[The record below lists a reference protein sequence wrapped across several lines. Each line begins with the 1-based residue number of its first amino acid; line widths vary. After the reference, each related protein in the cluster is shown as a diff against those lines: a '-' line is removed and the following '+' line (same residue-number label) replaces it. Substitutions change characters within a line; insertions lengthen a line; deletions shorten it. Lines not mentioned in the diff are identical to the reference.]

1 MRTTLNP
8 AMKLPEIRQQIDI
21 LDEQI
26 LKLLN
31 ARAELVHE
39 VGELK
44 RSEGLEIY
52 APEREEQVY
61 RSLVERNA
69 KIGGR
74 LPDPAVRAV
83 YREIMSASLA
93 LEKDLRI
100 AYLGPEATFTHQAA
114 RTKFGASVKYASE
127 ASIADVFNAVV
138 RGRADYGVV
147 PVENSWEGAVNH
159 TLDMFIDSEAR
170 ICAQILLRIEH
181 QLLSRGT
188 RETVQKIYSHPQ
200 AFGQCR
206 SWLRANFPKAEWV
219 EVSSTTRAAELAAD
233 DETTAAVAGK
243 LAGELYGLSVLD
255 AGIQDSPENTT
266 RFLVIGQKPSPAT
279 GSDRTALMFSVPHEP
294 GALYRALEPFDQNR
308 INIGKIESR
317 PSRRKAW
324 EYCFFLDVE
333 GHVGDAHLQEVLS
346 QLQKR
351 CTLVKILGTFP
362 VPALSE

>member
-1 MRTTLNP
+1 MR
-8 AMKLPEIRQQIDI
+8 LPEIRQQIDI

-44 RSEGLEIY
+44 RTEGLEIY

-114 RTKFGASVKYASE
+114 RSKFGASVKYASE
-127 ASIADVFNAVV
+127 ASIADVFSSVV

-170 ICAQILLRIEH
+170 ICAQILLKIEH
-181 QLLSRGT
+181 QLLSRGK
-188 RETVQKIYSHPQ
+188 REGICGRGGKAGGRAVWVVGARFRDSGLPGEHY
-200 AFGQCR
+200 AF
-206 SWLRANFPKAEWV
+206 S
-219 EVSSTTRAAELAAD
+219 
-233 DETTAAVAGK
+233 
-243 LAGELYGLSVLD
+243 
-255 AGIQDSPENTT
+255 
-266 RFLVIGQKPSPAT
+266 
-279 GSDRTALMFSVPHEP
+279 SDRTEAVPCDRERSHSPHVQCAARTGRAVSGTRAFRPEP
-294 GALYRALEPFDQNR
+294 D
-308 INIGKIESR
+308 
-317 PSRRKAW
+317 
-324 EYCFFLDVE
+324 
-333 GHVGDAHLQEVLS
+333 
-346 QLQKR
+346 
-351 CTLVKILGTFP
+351 
-362 VPALSE
+362 

>member
-1 MRTTLNP
+1 MS
-8 AMKLPEIRQQIDI
+8 LPEIRKKIDV

-26 LKLLN
+26 LRLLN
-31 ARAELVHE
+31 ERADCVHG

-44 RSEGLEIY
+44 RADGLEIY

-61 RSLVERNA
+61 RSLAERNQR
-69 KIGGR
+69 IGGR
-74 LPDPAVRAV
+74 LPESAVRAV

-114 RTKFGASVKYASE
+114 RSKFGASVKYAPQ
-127 ASIADVFNAVV
+127 ASISEVFDAVA

-159 TLDMFIDSEAR
+159 TLDMFLESELQV
-170 ICAQILLRIEH
+170 CAQILLKIEQH
-181 QLLSRGT
+181 LLAVGARDEIT
-188 RETVQKIYSHPQ
+188 KIYSHPQ

-206 SWLRANFPKAEWV
+206 RWLQSNMPKAEWV
-219 EVSSTTRAAELAAD
+219 EVSSTTRAAELAAR
-233 DETTAAVAGK
+233 ETGTAAVAGK
-243 LAGELYGLSVLD
+243 LAGELYGLQTLD
-255 AGIQDSPENTT
+255 VAIQDSPENTT

-279 GSDRTALMFSVPHEP
+279 GCDRTSLMFSVSHEP
-294 GALYRALEPFDQNR
+294 GALYRTLEPFYR
-308 INIGKIESR
+308 LGINIGKIESR

-324 EYCFFLDVE
+324 EYCFFLDVD
-333 GHVGDAHLQEVLS
+333 GHSTDAQLNEALS
-346 QLQKR
+346 ELHKQ

-362 VPALSE
+362 KVSLSE